1 MFDLWVWVEDL
12 WWLSWFSRFTGVG
25 DRLGAIDGFGFGWQ
39 FINSNNTR
47 INALPCVIWRGF
59 ARSFG

>member
-1 MFDLWVWVEDL
+1 M
-12 WWLSWFSRFTGVG
+12 FSRFAAMG

-47 INALPCVIWRGF
+47 INALPCVI
-59 ARSFG
+59 